1 MSKSTRL
8 RWIEQAEARAVREH
22 AALQRAASE
31 AQLNISYSPTTL
43 AWPDWLRELARALG
57 CTVAAAPSLSVG
69 AALRVKAR
77 FRASLR
83 AASAG
88 ADCDR
93 TLVAVLITDIAGS
106 TKRVVEIGDRE
117 WRALLDQHDR
127 ATRSQITRFGGRVVG
142 NHGDGF
148 VGIFDSPARAIRCAT
163 AIADTITPL
172 GLQLR
177 SGIHVGEVHLKKA
190 RISGIAVHVAARI
203 TATARSGETRVSKM
217 VRDLAAGSGLVFE
230 DLGIHRLRSLP
241 EEIHLYAMRAAD
253 APPCGIAGVG
263 NE

>member
-1 MSKSTRL
+1 
-8 RWIEQAEARAVREH
+8 
-22 AALQRAASE
+22 
-31 AQLNISYSPTTL
+31 
-43 AWPDWLRELARALG
+43 LG
-57 CTVAAAPSLSVG
+57 CTVAAALSLSVDV
-69 AALRVKAR
+69 ALRVKAR

-88 ADCDR
+88 ADYDR
-93 TLVAVLITDIAGS
+93 TLVAVLITDIADS
-106 TKRVVEIGDRE
+106 TKRVVEIGDRD

-127 ATRSQITRFGGRVVG
+127 VTRNQITRFGGREVG

-148 VGIFDSPARAIRCAT
+148 IGIFDSPARAIRCAA

-190 RISGIAVHVAARI
+190 RITGIAVHVAARI
-203 TATARSGETRVSKM
+203 TATARPGETRVSKT

-241 EEIHLYAMRAAD
+241 EEVHLYAMLAAG
-253 APPCGIAGVG
+253 APPCTVAVVG